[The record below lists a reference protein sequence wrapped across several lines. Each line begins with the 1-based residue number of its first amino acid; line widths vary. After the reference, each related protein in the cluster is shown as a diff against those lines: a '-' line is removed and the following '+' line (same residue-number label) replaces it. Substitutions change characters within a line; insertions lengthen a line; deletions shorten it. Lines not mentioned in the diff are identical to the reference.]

1 MRQLVIDYVLEG
13 HQRGYNFTSST
24 QGFHDDVLKSIWRAA
39 MPKGQGWAAYA
50 GARSLKAFALEDG
63 RVGLSEVLVT
73 DRRDESG
80 RGGIRHAVVSI
91 MQPGEY
97 QEVLTARLNAY
108 PAVVQAQVAHRPTF
122 GERARLAD
130 RALSRKQKS
139 SQVICTAVYTPEFW
153 QAVEALTVKLAL
165 SPGVFLRARGSFIP
179 FTSLALDHRGE
190 SWLVVLPS
198 DRLNDDQ
205 AKPVRLD

>member
-1 MRQLVIDYVLEG
+1 MRQLVIDYVFEG

-39 MPKGQGWAAYA
+39 MPKGQGWGAYV
-50 GARSLKAFALEDG
+50 GAQSLKAFMLEDG
-63 RVGLSEVLVT
+63 RLALSEVTVT

-97 QEVLTARLNAY
+97 QEVLSARLDAY
-108 PAVVQAQVAHRPTF
+108 SASIQAQLAHRPTF

-130 RALSRKQKS
+130 RALSRKQKTG
-139 SQVICTAVYTPEFW
+139 QVICTATWSRDSW
-153 QAVEALTVKLAL
+153 QFIEALAVKLAL
-165 SPGVFLRARGSFIP
+165 SPGVFLRARGAFIP
-179 FTSLALDHRGE
+179 FTSLALDHHGE
-190 SWLVVLPS
+190 SWLVVLPT
-198 DRLNDDQ
+198 DRLTDESV
-205 AKPVRLD
+205 KPVPLG